1 MLSLKKIIKY
11 ILPLYIINFIKSLD
25 INYKLGKYKN
35 LTNKEIFSKI
45 YSSQTWNNKSSFD
58 GKKYTSGPGTQNIN
72 FVEQYVQNLSIFF
85 DSFSTKPT
93 IADIGCGDFEVG
105 SKLVNYSSKYF
116 AIDIFEKLINFNK
129 KKFLN
134 LNVNFLVLDIT
145 IDELPFADVYIL
157 RQVLQHLSNESISN
171 FLKNIDN
178 KCKYLIITEHLPD
191 EDIDNFEPNIDIL
204 TGPYIR
210 LHKNSGVDLT
220 KKPFNLNVKNKKRL
234 FISRDQ
240 NMEGVLDTTLLQV
253 K

>member
-11 ILPLYIINFIKSLD
+11 ILPPYIINVIKSLN

-116 AIDIFEKLINFNK
+116 AIDIFEKLIN
-129 KKFLN
+129 
-134 LNVNFLVLDIT
+134 
-145 IDELPFADVYIL
+145 
-157 RQVLQHLSNESISN
+157 
-171 FLKNIDN
+171 
-178 KCKYLIITEHLPD
+178 
-191 EDIDNFEPNIDIL
+191 
-204 TGPYIR
+204 
-210 LHKNSGVDLT
+210 
-220 KKPFNLNVKNKKRL
+220 
-234 FISRDQ
+234 
-240 NMEGVLDTTLLQV
+240 
-253 K
+253 